1 MNVQTLMTQTVILYR
16 PVGAVELKLIE
27 EVSLERSVG

>member
-1 MNVQTLMTQTVILYR
+1 MTKTVILYR